1 MPYHHTIDFFQHSQF
16 ELNKRDLTCMQISGE
31 KKDDPFKGFKEVP
44 RVLGL
49 KSLNAQGAWSVG
61 V

>member
-16 ELNKRDLTCMQISGE
+16 ELNKHDLTCMQISGE

-44 RVLGL
+44 RALD
-49 KSLNAQGAWSVG
+49 
-61 V
+61 